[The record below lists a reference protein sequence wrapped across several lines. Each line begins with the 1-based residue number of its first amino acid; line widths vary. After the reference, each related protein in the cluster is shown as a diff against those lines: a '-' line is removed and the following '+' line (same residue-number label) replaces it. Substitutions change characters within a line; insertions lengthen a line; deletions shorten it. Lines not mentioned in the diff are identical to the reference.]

1 MSPQPKIS
9 VIIST
14 YNNARYVEKKLNEI
28 LRQTLFHEAEFLFI
42 ETASPERER
51 DLLRPFCLEHENCRL
66 LEFDERKSLYEAW
79 NIGWE
84 ASRADL
90 VCYSNMDDCMHP
102 MLLEKMVGLFQKH
115 PSTDI
120 CSPLIA
126 CQKEDDLR
134 DCFDSSAMKGRKLS
148 IRPGPFTAWRK
159 EVDRKIGRFD
169 EAFFAAGDK
178 DFWAR
183 IHAQKLKIRI
193 VWKALYLFTE
203 SPSQLSKQPNP
214 KLAED
219 KVRQKQKP
227 YPSIWTPQYKVAVKL
242 LQPLWKIAPTWFLE
256 KKVGQP
262 GDCAQEAS
270 SNS

>member
-1 MSPQPKIS
+1 MKPPKIS
-9 VIIST
+9 VIVST
-14 YNNARYVEKKLNEI
+14 YNNARYVQKKLNEI
-28 LRQTLFHEAEFLFI
+28 LRQTLFQEAEFLFI

-51 DLLRPFCLEHENCRL
+51 DLLSPFCMEHENCRL

-84 ASRADL
+84 AARADL

-102 MLLEKMVGLFQKH
+102 MLLESIVNLFAKH

-126 CQKEDDLR
+126 CQQEDDAR
-134 DCFDSSAMKGRKLS
+134 NRFDSLAMKGRKLS

-159 EVDRKIGRFD
+159 EIDQKTGRFD
-169 EAFFAAGDK
+169 AGFFAAGDK

-183 IHAQKLKIRI
+183 AYAEKLKIRI
-193 VWKALYLFTE
+193 IWKVLYLFTE
-203 SPSQLSKQPNP
+203 SPTQLSKQPNP
-214 KLAED
+214 KLTQD

-227 YPSIWTPQYKVAVKL
+227 YPFIWTPQYKVAVKL
-242 LQPLWKIAPTWFLE
+242 LQPIWKCCPMLFTERI
-256 KKVGQP
+256 
-262 GDCAQEAS
+262 D
-270 SNS
+270 